1 MFLLLLLLFGLLDL
15 LSNFAS
21 ECAGIRIP
29 MLIIFI
35 FVISFIDDV
44 IGTKISFILSFLTSI
59 FKLAALLL
67 EYPFQGTLALVSAQL
82 IGCLVNFLI
91 LVLAL
96 PFR

>member
-1 MFLLLLLLFGLLDL
+1 MFLLLLLLGLSDF

-35 FVISFIDDV
+35 FAISFIDDV

-67 EYPFQGTLALVSAQL
+67 KYPFQGTLALVSA
-82 IGCLVNFLI
+82 
-91 LVLAL
+91 
-96 PFR
+96 